1 MESLLEVRELGVTY
15 HTNKGN
21 LKALHDVGLQVRGS
35 EIVGV
40 VGETGCGK
48 STVAAA
54 ILHLLPPNGE
64 IIAGEI
70 RFRGRDLR
78 AASEEELRNL
88 RGREMAMIFQDPMCS
103 LNPVFTIGT
112 QMLDIQCAHREAD
125 SLRRGEMYERAI
137 AMLEQVGIPDAAE
150 RIHNF
155 PDQFS
160 GGMRQRIMIAMA
172 LMSKPL
178 LLIAD
183 EPTASLDVTL
193 EAQILELM
201 KDLRRSYQT
210 SVLYISHN
218 LGVIAQ
224 FCDRMVVMY
233 AGRAVEEGDVFALFE
248 RPRHP
253 YTQALL
259 AAVPSR
265 KAYGERLATIPGQVP
280 SLLALP
286 PGCKFSDRC
295 PLAQAACQE
304 REPRYLQVDGGYVRC
319 HVYDPESGFSG
330 TIAERPAI
338 KIISEEGRGISPL
351 STLVG
356 ERKTL
361 QPRVAPKGE
370 CVIKLSSLS
379 TYFTDR
385 RNLFEQ
391 LVGKR
396 PGLVRAVDDIDLE
409 ICYGE
414 VLGIV
419 GESGS
424 GKTTLGRTMLRLIRP
439 TRGEIHY
446 NGIDT
451 FGLSKKAM
459 RQLRANM
466 QMIFQDPYSS
476 LSPRLRVSYLL
487 SEPYKIYH
495 TPLDEQYNVSELLRM
510 VGLSNEQANKYPHEL
525 SGGQARR
532 VSIARALALHPE
544 FILADEPTSGLDVS
558 VAASILNLMKDLADE
573 LDLTYV
579 IITHD
584 LNVVGYISD
593 RVAVMY
599 LGKLMEVGPTEQL
612 FENPAHPY
620 TVALLSAISEP
631 DPHLRRMERRLLLS
645 GEIPSPKNPPAGCC
659 FHTRCPFVIEMCRS
673 EIPILEDAGS
683 SQRTA
688 CHRWQELRQNG
699 FTIEKGL

>member
-1 MESLLEVRELGVTY
+1 MMETLLEVRGLGVTY
-15 HTNKGN
+15 HTNKGH
-21 LKALHDVGLQVRGS
+21 LKALNDICLQVHRS

-48 STVAAA
+48 STVAAS

-64 IIAGEI
+64 ITSGEI
-70 RFRGRDLR
+70 LFGERDLR
-78 AASEEELRNL
+78 TANEEELRAL
-88 RGREMAMIFQDPMCS
+88 RGRELAMIFQDPMCS

-112 QMLDIQCAHREAD
+112 QMLDIQSAHRD
-125 SLRRGEMYERAI
+125 SANLTRKEMLQKAV
-137 AMLEQVGIPDAAE
+137 AMLEQVGIPDAAD

-172 LMSKPL
+172 LMSKPH

-193 EAQILELM
+193 EAQILELI
-201 KDLRRSYQT
+201 KNLRQSYQT

-248 RPRHP
+248 HPRHP

-265 KAYGERLATIPGQVP
+265 QSYGERLMTIPGQVP

-286 PGCKFSDRC
+286 AGCKFSDRC
-295 PLAQAACQE
+295 SQVQAICQE
-304 REPRYLQVDGGYVRC
+304 REPDYLQVEDSHVRC
-319 HVYDPESGFSG
+319 HAYDPESGYGRLGGECRALKPNLADGGVKISQPKHTDVKEG
-330 TIAERPAI
+330 LPPAGASPER
-338 KIISEEGRGISPL
+338 
-351 STLVG
+351 
-356 ERKTL
+356 
-361 QPRVAPKGE
+361 
-370 CVIKLSSLS
+370 CVIKLNGLS
-379 TYFTDR
+379 THFSDR
-385 RNLFEQ
+385 RNMFEQ
-391 LVGKR
+391 LAGKP
-396 PGLVRAVDDIDLE
+396 PGLVRAVDDVDLD

-414 VLGIV
+414 VLGVV

-439 TRGEIHY
+439 TGGQILY
-446 NGIDT
+446 NGTDT
-451 FGLSKKAM
+451 ATLSKKAM

-487 SEPYKIYH
+487 SEPYKIYR
-495 TPLDEQYNVSELLRM
+495 TPRDERYSVSELLRM

-558 VAASILNLMKDLADE
+558 VAASILNLLKDLADE

-631 DPHLRRMERRLLLS
+631 DPHLRRVARRLLLA
-645 GEIPSPKNPPAGCC
+645 GEIPSPKNPPSGCC
-659 FHTRCPFVIEMCRS
+659 FHTRCPFKVEVCQR
-673 EIPILEDAGS
+673 ETPVLDDAGA

-699 FTIEKGL
+699 FKV